1 VKIKINSASSA
12 ARAQRAVKLYYQL
25 KGEFAMLFGFIGL
38 GAMGGGLARNLI
50 RAGKEILVFDINPEA
65 VKKTLVAGSTAK
77 AAGDTLDLADAD
89 VVFTSLPLPADLESV
104 MLGDSGLLGRMKK
117 GSTYIDV
124 STIDPQT
131 ARKISDEAEALGIKF
146 LECPL
151 GKTPAHAEK
160 AEEPIFVGGKKEVY
174 EEMKEVLGIV
184 GAPLYYMG
192 EVEASCAL
200 KLISNL
206 IGMTNLVVLAE
217 GIRIG
222 EKAGIDVKFLLELL
236 DDTGAKSF
244 QMDVRGPWIA
254 AGDFNS
260 RFGLDLAVKDVR
272 LGCEMAESWGNDAKT
287 MQVALDYLKAA
298 SEAGHGK
305 EDCNAVYKV
314 IK

>member
-1 VKIKINSASSA
+1 
-12 ARAQRAVKLYYQL
+12 
-25 KGEFAMLFGFIGL
+25 MLFGFIGV

-50 RAGKEILVFDINPEA
+50 RAGKEVLVFDINPEA
-65 VKKTLVAGSTAK
+65 VKNTLAAGSTAK
-77 AAGDTLDLADAD
+77 AVENAIALAGAD
-89 VVFTSLPLPADLESV
+89 VVFTSLPLPEHLEEV
-104 MLGDSGLLGRMKK
+104 MLGDNGLLKRMRK

-124 STIDPQT
+124 STIDPRT
-131 ARKISDEAEALGIKF
+131 ARKLSDAAEEAGVKF

-151 GKTPAHAEK
+151 GKTPAQAEK
-160 AEEPIFVGGKKEVY
+160 AEEPIFVGGKKEVFD
-174 EEMKEVLGIV
+174 EMQEVLNIV

-206 IGMTNLVVLAE
+206 IGMTNLVVMAE

-222 EKAGIDVKFLLELL
+222 QKAGIDPEFLLELL

-254 AGDFNS
+254 AGDYES
-260 RFGLDLAVKDVR
+260 RFGLDLALKDVR
-272 LGCEMAESWGNDAKT
+272 LGCEMAKAWENDAKT
-287 MQVALDYLKAA
+287 MKVALDYFKQA
-298 SEAGHGK
+298 SESGHGK
-305 EDCNAVYKV
+305 EDCNAVYKI

>member
-1 VKIKINSASSA
+1 MQI
-12 ARAQRAVKLYYQL
+12 
-25 KGEFAMLFGFIGL
+25 GFIGV

-50 RAGKEILVFDINPEA
+50 RAGKEVLVFDLNPEA
-65 VKKTLVAGSTAK
+65 VKNTL
-77 AAGDTLDLADAD
+77 AAGPTARAAEDALALAVAD
-89 VVFTSLPLPADLESV
+89 VVFTSLPLPEHLEAV
-104 MLGDSGLLGRMKK
+104 MLGENGLLGRMKK
-117 GSTYIDV
+117 GATYIDV
-124 STIDPQT
+124 STIDPGT
-131 ARKISDEAEALGIKF
+131 ARKLSDAAEATGVKF

-160 AEEPIFVGGKKEVY
+160 AEEPIFVGGKKEVF
-174 EEMKEVLGIV
+174 EEMRELLEIIGD
-184 GAPLYYMG
+184 PLYYMG

-206 IGMTNLVVLAE
+206 MGMTNLVVMAE

-222 EKAGIDVKFLLELL
+222 QKAGIEPGFLLELL

-254 AGDFNS
+254 GGDFNS
-260 RFGLDLAVKDVR
+260 RFGLDLALKDVR
-272 LGCEMAESWGNDAKT
+272 LGCEMATAWENDAKT
-287 MQVALDYLKAA
+287 MQVALDYLREA

-305 EDCNAVYKV
+305 EDCNAVYKT